1 MLGIKS
7 IDIADRTPYLAYD
20 PTIQAGKEDK
30 PMTTM
35 KTQRK
40 IVMRACPRCHGDL
53 LHDDYEDE
61 FVCLQCG
68 RRADLT
74 SGQPIASEPDP
85 IEVLTPKPVVV
96 RTRAEARRH
105 RKAA

>member
-1 MLGIKS
+1 
-7 IDIADRTPYLAYD
+7 
-20 PTIQAGKEDK
+20 
-30 PMTTM
+30 MTTM

-68 RRADLT
+68 RRADLA
-74 SGQPIASEPDP
+74 SGQLVASEPEG
-85 IEVLTPKPVVV
+85 IEVLTPKPVVT
-96 RTRAEARRH
+96 RTRAEARLHR